1 MVLYRLGYIHPN
13 TGQVDREREIEANDD
28 VDAVHIAGESNH
40 RPLEVWCGDRKVRR
54 LSDAAVAA
62 ARA

>member
-1 MVLYRLGYIHPN
+1 MVLYQLCFINPN

-28 VDAVHIAGESNH
+28 VDAAHIAGESNH
-40 RPLEVWCGDRKVRR
+40 RPLEIWCADRKVRR

>member
-1 MVLYRLGYIHPN
+1 MVLYQLCFINPN

-40 RPLEVWCGDRKVRR
+40 RPLEIWCADRKVRR

>member
-1 MVLYRLGYIHPN
+1 MPLYRLCFINPN

>member
-1 MVLYRLGYIHPN
+1 MVLYRLCFINPN

-40 RPLEVWCGDRKVRR
+40 RPLEVWCRDRKVRR
-54 LSDAAVAA
+54 LSEATMAPL
-62 ARA
+62 RA

>member
-1 MVLYRLGYIHPN
+1 MVLYRLCFINPN
-13 TGQVDREREIEANDD
+13 TGQVDREREIAATDD

-40 RPLEVWCGDRKVRR
+40 RPLEVWRGDRKVRH